1 MLFMAHFAVNLN
13 GNQQLTGTLTFR
25 LRAGERSQRNRPQD
39 RSSLFTVGSVK
50 PFKGFTG
57 SLSLGGAIAIPTRRA
72 VPAASA
78 AVLFGAEPSRLRARL
93 NATLFGRLEGYSVE
107 ERKTDSFPGH

>member
-50 PFKGFTG
+50 PFKGFTA
-57 SLSLGGAIAIPTRRA
+57 LSLPSFASLCGPCPRLRDRLLDDCYPINLVVTLCLMSVSGPEGSRRA
-72 VPAASA
+72 VM
-78 AVLFGAEPSRLRARL
+78 
-93 NATLFGRLEGYSVE
+93 
-107 ERKTDSFPGH
+107 